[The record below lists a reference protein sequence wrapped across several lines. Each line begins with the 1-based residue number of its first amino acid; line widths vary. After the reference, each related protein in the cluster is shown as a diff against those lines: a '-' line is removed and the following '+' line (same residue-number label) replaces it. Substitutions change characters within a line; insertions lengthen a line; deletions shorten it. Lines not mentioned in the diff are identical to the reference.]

1 MEQALSR
8 RRPERTAWIVV
19 WTAFIVFCLL
29 VVFVPLSI
37 RHILLYSMRS
47 HTATLQAL
55 EGTVV
60 IENPATGHQNVVSNG
75 ASANVTEG
83 SAITLD
89 DKASADLRF
98 FDGSSVSIKPGSQVV
113 LERVQSPRFQW
124 GVQPNMIWLRM
135 VTGQAKI
142 VTNAAG
148 KTGLDFELRL
158 KHLNA
163 VLQIKS
169 DGVYGAE
176 VQTDSATLLV
186 HQGSAVVN
194 ANSNSVQLV
203 APERTTVALG
213 QPPTAPVADARELLT
228 NGDFSQGLGEAWTAY
243 NDQGNDGGDVPGV
256 WSCDDETH
264 TVRFYRTDSQH
275 NHCETTIEQDINRD
289 LPDPVSSLVV
299 RANIKIVNQN
309 LSGGGYL
316 ASEYPLMIR
325 IKYRDKYGSENE
337 WIQGFYYDNS
347 QNNPTTNGLQIPR
360 DTWYYFESENLLDTL
375 NPTPTRI
382 ISIRVSASGWD
393 YESMIRYISLAVQ

>member
-142 VTNAAG
+142 VTNSAG

>member
-98 FDGSSVSIKPGSQVV
+98 FDGSSVNIKPGSQVV

-142 VTNAAG
+142 VTNSAG

>member
-98 FDGSSVSIKPGSQVV
+98 FDGSSVNIKPGSQVV

>member
-98 FDGSSVSIKPGSQVV
+98 FDGSSVSIKPGSQLV